1 MKCDPLH
8 AFLALSIAFTVGCGP
23 TPAPVADSTKDEQ
36 RIRSRYAAMDSLF
49 ALDSMAAIASLYHD
63 SARIV
68 TGRSIT
74 RGRDAVTAYW
84 DVLQG
89 RGISWDHG
97 IEELTVRGDRA
108 IQHGTSKLIYRSDA
122 DTVLSHVRYTVIW
135 VRDSTGEWWIDL
147 DHYTQ
152 EP

>member
-1 MKCDPLH
+1 MNHPPTPEL
-8 AFLALSIAFTVGCGP
+8 LALIMLCIGCGHAA
-23 TPAPVADSTKDEQ
+23 TPLPDTSARDEQ
-36 RIRSRYAAMDSLF
+36 HIRSRYASMDSLF
-49 ALDSMAAIASLYHD
+49 AIDSMAAIASVYHD

-74 RGRDAVTAYW
+74 RGRAAVTAYW
-84 DVLQG
+84 DVLKG

-108 IQHGTSKLIYRSDA
+108 IQHGTSKLLYRRDA
-122 DTVLSHVRYTVIW
+122 DTILSHVRYTVIW